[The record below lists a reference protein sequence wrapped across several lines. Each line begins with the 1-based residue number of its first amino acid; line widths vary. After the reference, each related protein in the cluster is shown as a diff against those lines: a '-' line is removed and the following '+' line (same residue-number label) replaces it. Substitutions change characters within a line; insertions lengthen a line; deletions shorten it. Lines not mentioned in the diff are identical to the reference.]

1 MGSPKTAAA
10 APRIE
15 LPSLIAATM
24 RSRKSPD
31 SGAGMTSPP
40 THQNRL
46 PRISIPDSAQ
56 HKSALAAKNGL
67 SLIGRRPI
75 TKHDSIEHRLDVR
88 APDHRSEPASDYSI
102 HVERH
107 RSASVRLN
115 ASFCIAT
122 NV

>member
-56 HKSALAAKNGL
+56 HKSALAD
-67 SLIGRRPI
+67 R
-75 TKHDSIEHRLDVR
+75 T
-88 APDHRSEPASDYSI
+88 PDIAARKQVIVVVCKTD
-102 HVERH
+102 R
-107 RSASVRLN
+107 RSARAAIELLAAGLQDVTVLRGGTDGWYQQGL
-115 ASFCIAT
+115 T
-122 NV
+122 LE

>member
-1 MGSPKTAAA
+1 MLPVARTRAINLIAEDALTENRAA

-56 HKSALAAKNGL
+56 HKSALAEARIAFEKL
-67 SLIGRRPI
+67 VA
-75 TKHDSIEHRLDVR
+75 LD
-88 APDHRSEPASDYSI
+88 RSFSGG
-102 HVERH
+102 H
-107 RSASVRLN
+107 LQLG
-115 ASFCIAT
+115 
-122 NV
+122 